1 MQEIEIVLER
11 ETNGEIE
18 INLESEGKEV
28 FPSLENL
35 TVNPNNEQQV
45 FTHENSYGYDKVT
58 VNAVSLQ
65 DKSITINEN
74 GTHSIVADDEY
85 SGLNQVNVTVDA
97 IEDLTEELTTYNTEL
112 TKQETTIEDII
123 VALNNKAGVDRYN
136 EGYAEGEAVGNTL
149 ADSIVERTITEFTN
163 HRITK
168 IGSYAFAKHSL
179 LTKIDIPNVTLIDL
193 YGFNYCSGLTE
204 IVLPSVKRIESQS
217 FNSCGKLTKID
228 APVLEYIGAHSI
240 TASKLTTLIIR
251 QSETVCTLANTAAI
265 QTTPMTNGTGS
276 IYVPDSMVEAYKSAT
291 NWSTY
296 ASQIKPLSELGE

>member
-1 MQEIEIVLER
+1 MDKIKFKVKEKSKANFSMGMGIKEIYPP
-11 ETNGEIE
+11 IE
-18 INLESEGKEV
+18 NLEVTPAK
-28 FPSLENL
+28 
-35 TVNPNNEQQV
+35 EQQV

-74 GTHSIVADDEY
+74 GTHSIVADDGY

-97 IEDLTEELTTYNTEL
+97 IEDLTNELETYDNELTQ
-112 TKQETTIEDII
+112 QETTIEDIMKE
-123 VALNNKAGVDRYN
+123 LENKVVVSRYD
-136 EGYAEGEAVGNTL
+136 EGYADGEAVGNAL

-168 IGSYAFAKHSL
+168 IGSYAFARHSL
-179 LTKIDIPNVTLIDL
+179 LTKIDIPNVTHIDL
-193 YGFNYCSGLTE
+193 YGFNYCTGLTE

-228 APVLEYIGAHSI
+228 APMLEYIGSHSI

-251 QSETVCTLANTAAI
+251 HSNSVCVLNNAPALGS
-265 QTTPMTNGTGS
+265 TPIANGTGF
-276 IYVPDSMVEAYKSAT
+276 IYVPDDMVETYKTAT
-291 NWSTY
+291 NWSSY